1 MPNGNARIWQE
12 AAQLFRRR
20 LNGLDAVVDV
30 VRLSAAL

>member
-1 MPNGNARIWQE
+1 MSYGDPSVWQK

-20 LNGLDAVVDV
+20 LNGLDAVMDV